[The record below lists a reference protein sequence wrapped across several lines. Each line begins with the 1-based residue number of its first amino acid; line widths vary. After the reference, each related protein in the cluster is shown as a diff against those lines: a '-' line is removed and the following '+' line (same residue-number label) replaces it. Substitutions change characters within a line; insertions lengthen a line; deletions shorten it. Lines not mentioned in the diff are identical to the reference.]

1 MIGISKLLLC
11 VLTVLLIGCATPV
24 SHTAS
29 QMKTFDKDTEYVV
42 DERADGFALT
52 IAYSRYQFI
61 PESDALTTA
70 CKSALTSLA
79 WELAEKKGKKIRTL
93 NEQRIRLSLGRN
105 GLTGVTSCQANAI
118 VEWAE

>member
-1 MIGISKLLLC
+1 MVGNSKLILF
-11 VLTVLLIGCATPV
+11 VLTMLLTGCATPV

-61 PESDALTTA
+61 PESDALTIA
-70 CKSALTSLA
+70 CKSVLTALA
-79 WELAEKKGKKIRTL
+79 WDIAEKKGKKIRPL

-118 VEWAE
+118 VEWAQ